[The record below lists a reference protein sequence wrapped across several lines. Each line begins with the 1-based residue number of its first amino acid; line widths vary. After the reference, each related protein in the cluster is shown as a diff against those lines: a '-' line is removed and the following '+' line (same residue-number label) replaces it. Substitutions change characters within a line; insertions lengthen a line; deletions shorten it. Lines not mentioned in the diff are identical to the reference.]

1 MLASLASLMKQLLK
15 DFLKTIKDQL
25 FGEEL
30 PRKGKLVLSQKVSRV
45 KMPEW
50 GLSEETLKLTYEYGE
65 KTYRGRRIF
74 QIIRKYKYYSVGLW
88 YIEEYRPVKGTVRV
102 EKVCLVITCWK
113 GVVKA

>member
-1 MLASLASLMKQLLK
+1 MLASLASRMKQLLI
-15 DFLKTIKDQL
+15 DFLKTMKEQL

-30 PRKGKLVLSQKVSRV
+30 PRKGKLVISQKVSRV

-65 KTYRGRRIF
+65 KTYRGHGIF
-74 QIIRKYKYYSVGLW
+74 QIIRTYKYYSVGLW
-88 YIEEYRPVKGTVRV
+88 YIEEYRPVKGTVGV

>member
-1 MLASLASLMKQLLK
+1 MKQILK
-15 DFLKTIKDQL
+15 DFLKTTKEQL

-65 KTYRGRRIF
+65 KSYRGNGIF

-88 YIEEYRPVKGTVRV
+88 YVEEYRPVKGTVEV

-113 GVVKA
+113 GTVKA